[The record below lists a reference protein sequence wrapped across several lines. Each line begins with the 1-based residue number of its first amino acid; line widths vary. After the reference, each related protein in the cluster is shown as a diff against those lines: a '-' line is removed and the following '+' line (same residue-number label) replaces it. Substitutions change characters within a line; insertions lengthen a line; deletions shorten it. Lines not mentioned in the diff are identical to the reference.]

1 LEKIGENAKIRK
13 IAITGTVSAG
23 KSTVCEFLKTRGA
36 FILQADNIVHNILLK
51 NASIIQKIKEKF
63 SDCVIKNGEID
74 RKLLA
79 DCVFSNSEKLKSLED
94 ILHPEVIEIIKKT
107 YDTIKDSPDYK
118 AFVVEF
124 PLLFEIEFEHFFDQ
138 VIFVTADEERRKN
151 RFINKGF
158 SEEQFKLR
166 SKRMSSENEKISK
179 SDFIIKNNGSLENL
193 NNQIENI
200 FVRTL

>member
-1 LEKIGENAKIRK
+1 
-13 IAITGTVSAG
+13 
-23 KSTVCEFLKTRGA
+23 
-36 FILQADNIVHNILLK
+36 
-51 NASIIQKIKEKF
+51 
-63 SDCVIKNGEID
+63 
-74 RKLLA
+74 
-79 DCVFSNSEKLKSLED
+79 VFSNSEKLKSLED